1 MFDVQSDTK
10 QNGRRYFNNTWRH
23 TGESPESS
31 HRFGFVSDCSDRH
44 FSRHKF
50 TDMQSG
56 KRRYHYEPTP
66 FEVAYWQRIHDLN
79 QAERP
84 AAPIEKPAPVRQ
96 YIIQTLEL
104 VTAEG
109 GRP

>member
-1 MFDVQSDTK
+1 MFVTQSDTK

-44 FSRHKF
+44 FSRQKF
-50 TDMQSG
+50 TAMQSG

-66 FEVAYWQRIHDLN
+66 FEIDYWRKIHDIN
-79 QAERP
+79 E
-84 AAPIEKPAPVRQ
+84 EKPAVSIEKSTPVRE
-96 YIIQTLEL
+96 YIIQTFEL
-104 VTAEG
+104 VTVEG

>member
-44 FSRHKF
+44 FSRQKF
-50 TDMQSG
+50 TEMQSG
-56 KRRYHYEPTP
+56 KRRFNYEPTP
-66 FEVAYWQRIHDLN
+66 EEVKYWASIHKLN
-79 QAERP
+79 EQKTDP
-84 AAPIEKPAPVRQ
+84 KPAPV
-96 YIIQTLEL
+96 YIVTTVELIQ
-104 VTAEG
+104 AEVCDG
-109 GRP
+109 L